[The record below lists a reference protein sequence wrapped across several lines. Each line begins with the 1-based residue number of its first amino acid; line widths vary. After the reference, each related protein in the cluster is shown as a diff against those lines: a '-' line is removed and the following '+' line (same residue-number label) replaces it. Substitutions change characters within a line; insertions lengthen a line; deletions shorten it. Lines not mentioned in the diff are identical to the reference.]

1 MRRMGMFLTLL
12 AAFAV
17 TSAGRWDREPP
28 NSNRPVPNAV
38 FFAADART
46 ATERNAWL
54 EARIRAGELKL
65 LRVETSLGGLRHERF
80 QQYYQT
86 YPVFGAQVIRHWKD
100 RRLAWMGGQFF
111 ESIRLPSPLPSVPE
125 SRAVEAV
132 ERSLRT
138 DGERL
143 ARGEIRLGVPGRGTV
158 TVPIGPR
165 VALVVLPW
173 PLDEPREFHL
183 AYQVDVATDRL
194 WAYRY
199 FVSAATGAVIGRL
212 DRAYTQATIAL
223 GQGQWYTMKMPV
235 FYESGAYFL
244 ADAFRPGVSPI
255 PELSGIAVLTFNDR
269 NECCP
274 DDRCLSDD
282 HVGRNSSDRWPDPVE
297 ADAHA
302 RAGWVDD
309 FYFRVFQRNGWAG
322 DWLPSVQVVHFC
334 RNYLNAFFTEAGFPN
349 FGLMVYGD
357 GVPSYTYPFTAGFDV
372 IAHEFTHG
380 TTAKTSDLVYFRE
393 SGALN
398 EAFSDIMAVT
408 AEFAF
413 EPEGNGYGQA
423 DWLIGED
430 LFKAPWPFCPSA
442 RTLRSMADP
451 ENGGCGYQPS
461 HYVNRYLGSA
471 DNGGVHINSGIINHA
486 FYLLAVGGR
495 HRLSGISVPGIG
507 RDRAARVFYVGFTQ
521 CLWPTAVFRDARYC
535 VAQAAQNL
543 YGSDAASAVHSAFDA
558 VGVPR

>member
-1 MRRMGMFLTLL
+1 MQRIGMLLTLL
-12 AAFAV
+12 AALAM
-17 TSAGRWDREPP
+17 TSAGRPTP
-28 NSNRPVPNAV
+28 KTV
-38 FFAADART
+38 FFTTDARDL
-46 ATERNAWL
+46 ANRNAWL
-54 EARIRAGELKL
+54 EARLRAGELKP
-65 LRVETSLGGLRHERF
+65 LRVETSLEGLRHERF

-86 YPVFGAQVIRHWKD
+86 YPVFGAQVIRHWKNG
-100 RRLAWMGGQFF
+100 RLAWIGGQFF

-125 SRAVEAV
+125 SRAVETV
-132 ERSLRT
+132 KQSLQT
-138 DGERL
+138 NDERL
-143 ARGEIRLGVPGRGTV
+143 AQGEIRLGVPGRGTV

-173 PLDEPREFHL
+173 PLDNPREFHL
-183 AYQVDVATDRL
+183 AYQVDVATERL

-199 FVSAATGAVIGRL
+199 FVSATTGTVIGRL
-212 DRAYTQATIAL
+212 DRAYTQQATIAL
-223 GQGQWYTMKMPV
+223 GRGHWYTMKMPV
-235 FYESGAYFL
+235 LYESGAYLL
-244 ADAFRPGVSPI
+244 ADALRPGESPA
-255 PELSGIAVLTFNDR
+255 LSGIAVLTFNDR

-274 DDRCLSDD
+274 DNRCLSGD
-282 HVGRNSSDRWPDPVE
+282 HIGWSRSDLWPDPVE

-309 FYFRVFQRNGWAG
+309 FYFRVFQRNGWSG
-322 DWLPSVQVVHFC
+322 NWLPSVQVVHFC
-334 RNYLNAFFTEAGFPN
+334 QNFLNAFFTDAFFPN

-357 GVPSYTYPFTAGFDV
+357 GVPAYTYPLTAGFDV

-398 EAFSDIMAVT
+398 EAFSDIMAVA

-430 LFKAPWPFCPSA
+430 LWKTYCPA
-442 RTLRSMADP
+442 FRSMADP
-451 ENGGCGYQPS
+451 ENGGCDYQPS
-461 HYVNRYLGSA
+461 HYANRYLGSA

-486 FYLLAVGGR
+486 FYLLSVGGR
-495 HRLSGISVPGIG
+495 HRLSGISVPAIG
-507 RDRAARVFYVGFTQ
+507 LDRATRVFYVGFAQ

-535 VAQAAQNL
+535 VAQAAQTL
-543 YGSDAASAVHSAFDA
+543 YGSDAALAVHTAFDA

>member
-1 MRRMGMFLTLL
+1 MGMLLTLL
-12 AAFAV
+12 AALAV

-28 NSNRPVPNAV
+28 NSNRPVPKAA
-38 FFAADART
+38 FFATDARDL
-46 ATERNAWL
+46 ANRNAWL
-54 EARIRAGELKL
+54 EARLRAGELKL
-65 LRVETSLGGLRHERF
+65 LRVETSLEGLRHERF
-80 QQYYQT
+80 QQYHQG
-86 YPVFGAQVIRHWKD
+86 YPVFGAQVLRHWKD
-100 RRLAWMGGQFF
+100 GRLAWMGGQFF

-125 SRAVEAV
+125 SRAVEAI
-132 ERSLRT
+132 ERSLQT

-199 FVSAATGAVIGRL
+199 FVSATTGTVIGRL
-212 DRAYTQATIAL
+212 DRAYTQQATIAL
-223 GQGQWYTMKMPV
+223 GQGHWYTMKMPV

-244 ADAFRPGVSPI
+244 ADAFRPSVSPI
-255 PELSGIAVLTFNDR
+255 PVLSGIAVLTFNDR

-282 HVGRNSSDRWPDPVE
+282 HVGRSLSDRWPDPVE

-309 FYFRVFQRNGWAG
+309 FYFRVFQRNGWSG
-322 DWLPSVQVVHFC
+322 DWLSAVQVVHFC
-334 RNYLNAFFTEAGFPN
+334 RNYLNAFFTDAGFPN

-357 GVPSYTYPFTAGFDV
+357 GVPSYTYPFTASFDV

-380 TTAKTSDLVYFRE
+380 TTAKTSDLIYFRE

-398 EAFSDIMAVT
+398 EAFSDIMAVA
-408 AEFAF
+408 AEFTF

-430 LFKAPWPFCPSA
+430 LFKAPWPFCPRA
-442 RTLRSMADP
+442 RALRSMADP

-495 HRLSGISVPGIG
+495 HRLSGVSVPGIG
-507 RDRAARVFYVGFTQ
+507 MDRSARVFYVGFAQ

-535 VAQAAQNL
+535 VAQAAQTL
-543 YGSDAASAVHSAFDA
+543 YGSDAALAVHTAFDA